1 MQEDNITITL
11 DRKEALL
18 LFDFLSRFNERTN
31 TQDYEYKSDQTV
43 LWNFEA
49 ILEAHLS
56 EVFQPN
62 YIEIIDKARKAFDN
76 NNA

>member
-11 DRKEALL
+11 NKKEALL

-43 LWNFEA
+43 LWNLEA

-62 YIEIIDKARKAFDN
+62 YIEIIDKARKAFDS